1 MATETVLVAADVR
14 ATIVGQIVAGYVSRN
29 EVSVEDL
36 PNVVS
41 SINDATNIL
50 FEAPKINSEVPSSPY
65 LNGVDMG
72 DPEAIVAATV
82 FDDGI
87 LSLLDGKRHKT
98 MKRHLT
104 TNGLTPEAY
113 IERFNLPANY
123 PMVCADYS
131 AKRSQLAKDTGLG
144 RKSTNT
150 TSTATST
157 STDEDGDTGSTESD
171 SRRSS
176 NGLTFPEGINSVEDT
191 IHTNHLVCLE
201 DGEEV
206 KALSRYLKSRYQITF
221 AEYKEKWNLP
231 DDYPSVPPALSEARA
246 ETQRKRW
253 EKQKG
258 DAKAA

>member
-1 MATETVLVAADVR
+1 MANETVLITADVR

-29 EVSVEDL
+29 EVSVEEL

-41 SINDATNIL
+41 SINEATNIL
-50 FEAPKINSEVPSSPY
+50 FEAPKLEAEVPFSPF
-65 LNGVDMG
+65 LNDVDMG

-87 LSLLDGKRHKT
+87 VSLLDGKRHKT

-104 TNGLTPEAY
+104 TNGTTPEAY

-123 PMVCADYS
+123 PMVCSDYS
-131 AKRSQLAKDTGLG
+131 AKRSQLAKDSGLG
-144 RKSTNT
+144 RKAGKSTT
-150 TSTATST
+150 TTGATS
-157 STDEDGDTGSTESD
+157 SDEDGDAGSSESD
-171 SRRSS
+171 SRRSW
-176 NGLTFPEGINSVEDT
+176 NGLTPPNGVTTVEDT
-191 IHTNHLVCLE
+191 IHTNHLICLE

-206 KALSRYLKSRYQITF
+206 KALSRYLKSRHQITF
-221 AEYKEKWNLP
+221 AEYKDKWNLP
-231 DDYPSVPPALSEARA
+231 DDYPSVPPALSKARA

-253 EKQKG
+253 AKQKG